1 MMDVGEESPES
12 SRFAEDIVETIREPL
27 LVLDKNRR
35 VLSAN
40 PAFYRTFHVD
50 PEETQGV
57 LVYELGNGQWD
68 IPRLRQLLEEILPE
82 STTIE
87 DFEVDHEFPEIGHR
101 VMVLNARR
109 LDDGNKILLAIEDIT
124 ERKRLEDKLRDA
136 SEYAQNIVNT
146 VREPLVVL
154 DDEFRVISANRSF
167 YRTFKVTPEM
177 SENTMLFDLGNRQ
190 WDIPKLRELLEEVLP
205 KSTSI
210 EDFEVEHGFPAI
222 GRKTMLINARRIRSK
237 TGATQ
242 ILLAIEDITERKR
255 AEEELKRI
263 NREMEGFAHTVS
275 HDLRS
280 PVTSI
285 GMATGLLEDRLKDLS
300 GGGVDEEAAELID
313 SIKRNVE
320 RASSLI
326 TDLLSLAQVGLVPES
341 IESVD
346 VKAVIGSVME
356 EVTPLLEEEAAVIEV
371 GDDMGRI
378 MANPTQIRQV
388 FANLIKNALE
398 HARGG
403 QLVIKVSYLGQD
415 TDGAHR
421 YLTRDNGSG
430 IPPEDM
436 DLVFAPF
443 FKGETG
449 GTGIGLATVE
459 RIVNFYGGTVRA
471 YNDAGACFEFTV
483 NDYAADG

>member
-1 MMDVGEESPES
+1 MDVSEESPES
-12 SRFAEDIVETIREPL
+12 TRFAEDIVETIREPL

-50 PEETQGV
+50 PKETQGV

-68 IPRLRQLLEEILPE
+68 IPRFRQLLEEILPE

-101 VMVLNARR
+101 TVVLNARR

-124 ERKRLEDKLRDA
+124 ERKRE
-136 SEYAQNIVNT
+136 
-146 VREPLVVL
+146 
-154 DDEFRVISANRSF
+154 
-167 YRTFKVTPEM
+167 
-177 SENTMLFDLGNRQ
+177 
-190 WDIPKLRELLEEVLP
+190 
-205 KSTSI
+205 
-210 EDFEVEHGFPAI
+210 
-222 GRKTMLINARRIRSK
+222 
-237 TGATQ
+237 
-242 ILLAIEDITERKR
+242 
-255 AEEELKRI
+255 EEELQRV
-263 NREMEGFAHTVS
+263 NAELEGFAHTVS

-280 PVTSI
+280 PVTII
-285 GMATGLLEDRLKDLS
+285 GIATGLLEDRLKDLS
-300 GGGVDEEAAELID
+300 GGDVDEEAAELID
-313 SIKRNVE
+313 SMKRNVE

-326 TDLLSLAQVGLVPES
+326 TDLLSLAQVGLAPES
-341 IESVD
+341 TELVD

-356 EVTPLLEEEAAVIEV
+356 EVTPLLEEEGAAIEV

-436 DLVFAPF
+436 DLLFAPF

-459 RIVNFYGGTVRA
+459 RIVNFYGGTVRV

-483 NDYAADG
+483 NDYAVDG